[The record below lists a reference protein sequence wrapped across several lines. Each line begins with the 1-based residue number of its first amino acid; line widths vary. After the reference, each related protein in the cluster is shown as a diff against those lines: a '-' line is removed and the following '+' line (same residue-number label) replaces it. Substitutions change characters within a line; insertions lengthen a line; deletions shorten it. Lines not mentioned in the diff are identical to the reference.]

1 MENLG
6 EDDIIIETLDDPEWD
21 YAVQRLLGFEQKGG
35 EWLFTKKVDLVP
47 LSKLLA
53 IKRPVPEIVL
63 LTLAKMLSPSSGW
76 AGGQFKVEIPKV
88 RTIDAELKKLK
99 KCNAIRKAFKTKK
112 ESSGAKWDTIIDELK
127 KEFGIGKTKI
137 AQYIKMTDAELVLWS
152 SKRLGVDIST

>member
-35 EWLFTKKVDLVP
+35 EWLLTKKVDLVP

-88 RTIDAELKKLK
+88 RTIDAERKKLQQ
-99 KCNAIRKAFKTKK
+99 CMAIRAAFKQKK
-112 ESSGAKWDTIIDELK
+112 EGNECKWHDIVADISS
-127 KEFGIGKTKI
+127 EFSIGRTKVAEYI
-137 AQYIKMTDAELVLWS
+137 AMTDVELVSWVAN
-152 SKRLGVDIST
+152 KFGVDISN